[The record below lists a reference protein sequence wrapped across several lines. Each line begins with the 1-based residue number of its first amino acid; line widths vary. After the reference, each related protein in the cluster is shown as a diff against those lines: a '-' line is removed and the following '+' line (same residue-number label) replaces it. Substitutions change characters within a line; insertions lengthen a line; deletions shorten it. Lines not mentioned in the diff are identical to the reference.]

1 MPRSFLRWCNT
12 CLTACLIT
20 LTLQSSAQH
29 SIQQS
34 ASSALTAAA
43 PDHSAP
49 QVKLRLTETV
59 TSANAKVG
67 QPVRLEVVEPVE
79 INGKVIIAGGAYAR
93 GVVTQAK
100 RRGHNRREGQLQLTI
115 QTVSQVDG
123 NEAILQA
130 ATVQKGSG
138 HGEPIFGPCTFPI
151 PADPA
156 GLFRKGEDVVIPK
169 GTELIAAI
177 KSLNP

>member
-1 MPRSFLRWCNT
+1 MPISFLRWCNT
-12 CLTACLIT
+12 CLIACLIS
-20 LTLQSSAQH
+20 LTLQSSAQR
-29 SIQQS
+29 SNPQS
-34 ASSALTAAA
+34 SSALTAAS

-67 QPVRLEVVEPVE
+67 QSVELEVVEPLE
-79 INGKVIIAGGAYAR
+79 INGKVIIAGGAHAR

-100 RRGHNRREGQLQLTI
+100 RRGHNHREGQLQLTI
-115 QTVSQVDG
+115 QSVSQVDRT
-123 NEAILQA
+123 EALLQA

-151 PADPA
+151 PADSA
-156 GLFRKGEDVVIPK
+156 GLLRKGEDVVIPQ

-177 KSLNP
+177 KSFNQ